1 MTVSTHPEISYQDLI
16 KNDYWKP
23 KTNSNNFISNFA
35 YPIIHPDR
43 NKIVKKLQDNDVE
56 VRPLVCGSMGKQPF
70 YIKQW
75 GNVELPNANKV
86 DYYGLYVPNNPKL
99 TEDEVVTVANLV
111 NDVICND
118 TQ

>member
-1 MTVSTHPEISYQDLI
+1 MDVDL
-16 KNDYWKP
+16 ND
-23 KTNSNNFISNFA
+23 FISNFA
-35 YPIIHPDR
+35 YPVIHPDR
-43 NKIVKKLQDNDVE
+43 DLIVKELRDNDVE

-75 GNVELPNANKV
+75 GTIDLPHANEV
-86 DYYGLYVPNNPKL
+86 DNYGLYVPNNPKL

-111 NDVICND
+111 NDVICKD

>member
-1 MTVSTHPEISYQDLI
+1 M
-16 KNDYWKP
+16 
-23 KTNSNNFISNFA
+23 
-35 YPIIHPDR
+35 
-43 NKIVKKLQDNDVE
+43 QDNDVE